1 MKCSQKISC
10 GGGGGDNFHG
20 EELTPENCPPSPK
33 EKKRKK
39 RKLTPE
45 KIISQVKCKRKRKD
59 DKKID

>member
-1 MKCSQKISC
+1 M
-10 GGGGGDNFHG
+10 GG
-20 EELTPENCPPSPK
+20 NCPPSPK

-45 KIISQVKCKRKRKD
+45 KITSYVKYNGKRRD